1 MNVLEKAEKA
11 LEYLKNYEGVA
22 KAHELQAAAGTL
34 GRCLGAL
41 GTRQNCARHYA
52 NLLSAAVPTLLAL
65 ASHESAEVRLL
76 GDEALNRVV
85 VGGFAFNSYKTNAI
99 LLNQIEVSRNARWI
113 RASLAR
119 ICLGDSW
126 LRPGIGKIRSQAQT
140 LFPKLSEIVRTTS
153 ELPLI
158 AEALESNLPRILNAL
173 AEYTTD
179 EEIHELSTALLA
191 HVQCG
196 EASVRRAL
204 GACLA
209 SHCQHRETQLG
220 AVLDMGYE
228 KLWPTAAEDN
238 IIIGWFC
245 VFKAIFQQNEFKK
258 FNESNVFSVQD
269 FLELYQLCIHY
280 IELTTTEH
288 NVQNAVLEC
297 LTVLISQARLGYR
310 KALLEKH
317 PSPVCLDSRTS
328 VKGHKRNFS
337 YTSAVSAHST
347 HSTHS
352 AHSTASG
359 GGGAGGA
366 GELALRGALRLGSAA
381 RLHTPSH
388 SSHELPIQTPDT
400 PQSGEGGGGA
410 APDAGQLLG
419 ALAERLQHYAD
430 EHADTDVRDCDM
442 NINIGSS
449 SDDDVRL
456 KYCARLLVY
465 KFLLTGCRGQ
475 LVSDRSVRVS
485 VKSSALSCLAE
496 ILRLYP
502 QIATLYLDKDADTKF
517 LNYSSTSE
525 GAESNQDTLDEFILE
540 RNVCFQDSLTESLSQ
555 DLLKSCDSTQQSK
568 NSKDTKSI
576 EKSLESELKSL
587 KDAPSNMLDSK
598 LIASELSAD
607 TNMTNSNFTTNS
619 TDEQSTGYPMSSSG
633 GILSSSIDLD
643 MKFDH
648 FGDSTNVETVKFDK
662 EFDRRPKKIDVMSM
676 SEDQCESEVEYQH
689 LSDILLLENHSDP
702 QIRGLLRV
710 CLGRYLVAALEL
722 AHGDYNRWRSYASLP
737 KDVAEVLS
745 VEKLMEV
752 ILKGLS
758 DEIHSAVNHTLGA
771 LGALSGALAHSAHAP
786 QLGGVLAA
794 LAAARRNP
802 YWLCRLNLARLYE
815 KLPYARLFM
824 LSPNYKQQ
832 SKVIMDTLYQLLAD
846 TDQKVRTAAANTIAV
861 IAPSLHVPA
870 RASNT
875 AWLAEQARCASAALA
890 LRPRAPALAPLRRLL
905 CLADLPPQLRARRS
919 AAAAAD
925 DALAEPVAALVVAL
939 METGCRNFAQGA
951 IEALRALCVRHPPAR
966 HGAAYRGA
974 GAAALCA
981 HALAERG
988 GGALWA
994 AAALDV
1000 LRLLYPVEI
1009 DYIMRNKTNKDIF
1022 ERDPQEVKERWQYL
1036 ENERVA
1042 ALSEK
1047 FLQVTLKMLN
1057 VLVHLIEEVNPNI
1070 HVNKSSIALP
1080 GSPVRRKTQ
1089 DATPRKSSIT
1099 PESDDKTSAKRKPT
1113 APANTLKASFAGHFV
1128 NEPMFV
1134 KMYDNLR
1141 ATYSNHKIN
1150 LDPKSSIFYEFL
1162 STVLN
1167 SLAIQLELS
1176 TEVEFGPLTE
1186 ELLFYLKV
1194 IMPLCP
1200 ENAVYCVTQLLK
1212 CLFGTNII
1220 NQYQDYLN
1228 IADPVPKKQPA
1239 SFYDDVLMVNSLD
1252 TETRRDSVSSE
1263 GSQKETKDPEL
1274 IEERRLLLAIENFNK
1289 NRMDRKWSANKK
1301 ELERYIR
1308 LFEPVVIQALKMY
1321 TLQSGAGLQ
1330 RAVLQLLCQ
1339 LLSLRV
1345 NYCMLD
1351 SDQLFIGFLLKQL
1364 DLLEHHEIPN
1374 CCELV
1379 NSIMSFLVQLSS
1391 SKHHSKQ
1398 IIEIPK
1404 LIQLCDGLLA
1414 AGAQDACAAGLE
1426 PVALRVFS
1434 SLGAGTGT
1442 LGRTQQQELQATREV
1457 IFYML
1462 QKTMHLPRVVELVTC
1477 ILALSS
1483 HAGEA
1488 WRWGAQ
1494 CGATAARALRGAAPR
1509 PLARLLARLAPHLR
1523 DQPDQPAL
1531 DLLLRALFAPP
1542 PQDTAPRKEKLQYLT
1557 SIMLILRKVLVLIPE
1572 SEILLSINYL
1582 KATCIAPQ
1590 SIFFNVKPDTDPL
1603 NVQNVNES
1611 CANLSPDVILV
1622 RFLFRALTFAIMAM
1636 EDFDGDV
1643 EDEGCDEDDMMLYT
1657 VVVNIIVQ
1665 VKHMLHL
1672 TTGCLFPLTAKS
1684 AQSLLQA
1691 EQSGLNP
1698 GLYSPDEN
1706 VPLDALS
1713 RAVLRAAHARPLL
1726 AAHWSHLLCRLGWVS
1741 AGYWQ
1746 QVAGFSRRVPLSAR
1760 AAPPAHALQLAVAL
1774 AAADHVVE
1782 GALGDAVAATWVVAN
1797 RAGELVRWRR
1807 ERAARRLLA
1816 AVCAAPAPAALLL
1829 HALPARCRDCLQGEF
1844 ALNTYEILS
1853 TIHESQSG
1861 PLIFFICRIIGKLE
1875 PSLATRFAQLA
1886 IDRCKMLK
1894 EMPLEQI
1901 TSQLT
1906 KEDVQV
1912 ALEML
1917 QKDKVHLRYRPL
1929 VSALNGLA
1937 CSAFDLSPLAG
1948 GARALHPRA
1957 VLAAPP
1963 PPAAPPTP
1971 AAPLNAHHVKARC
1984 CQQDTSL
1991 PRVPKYTDLA
2001 NLLTKL
2007 SLEDINTIVSCPD
2020 FDRKILCA
2028 SFKVTCETFIRDFLN
2043 VVSVQELKEMEREI
2057 AREEREMETENE
2069 EMTSSID
2076 SNKINVVNIHVFKKS
2091 DSKESKSQFFIPMVD
2106 NDVKENFGN
2115 LKITEEEC
2123 EINIPELPKLYLASI
2138 SSLDKSLAEILRLF
2152 PKQSRPLSQSENFN
2166 LNVEQTIDR
2175 YTRRCHQVF
2184 QDKLFYQ
2191 EFMTI
2196 QTILTGFLPSLEQVV
2211 NLIDDTDCDL
2221 LEKCIENLL
2230 PSTLARNLAIFSVVS
2245 LQYLSFLISNKT
2257 VVETPAHNDM
2267 SFRANTPTD
2276 NVCVDHVIIVT
2287 IDNVAKA
2294 LKFEE
2299 IWSELNVETQMN
2311 RIQSAI
2317 CCLYAVVKYLVKDIK
2332 PLTSKS
2338 YIQTQDCGPK
2348 PDIIITGD
2356 KLITLIEY
2364 WEQNFYVRSENVL
2377 RKRYKKPIEDLII
2390 CLSRIEIVS
2399 NMALIPPLA
2408 WSSVEVRARK
2418 DRELLQRVELPLQA
2432 LQDLDVLEAFLFRV
2446 NLIGWS
2452 SKKQF
2457 EEIWVGLVG
2466 ALQGNGPHCAVRGL
2480 ARALCA
2486 AAARRRAPPARLAH
2500 APRRYL
2506 PLHDGMQRLRSILV
2520 DTSAYKIFE
2529 DVNLEHIPL
2538 LNDNIDGYQYA
2549 QFSTEYLKLASDIID
2564 DAHWRVR
2571 REVKRKRKRT
2581 DIDLNSCLQ
2590 LLMDV
2595 AADMLD
2601 PKASTGLAAR
2611 VALVA
2616 ALGAA
2621 GAACSGAAQWA
2632 RAAELLA
2639 RAPAAPAAPLAP
2651 WPAAAAAALHALALC
2666 LPVTRLQDPS
2676 AVHEKLLRSLSA
2688 SYAPLRQAALRGWLA
2703 QLALRPAPARPVR
2716 AALLDHV
2723 LLHLDASDRISV
2735 YAQSL
2740 YWTLLFE
2747 LAAWQPELVTRA
2759 VDFLL
2764 KNPDHYCT
2772 DLVVRGIISCLRLQI
2787 LPKELKKN
2795 IIETLLE
2802 NMTKYSE
2809 QHAVQILMVHL
2820 FSAGNKL
2827 ISPKQTSDVSNM
2839 DPDVLMSTMERITLL
2854 YRLLRSARSRDA
2866 ARAASN
2872 ALRYFLR
2879 ETLPPAATLSR
2890 VVIEFL
2896 DTCRTCG
2903 VCGTCGVCTVGG
2915 KGGSC
2920 GVCCTL
2926 VDRQRWIRRCVAN
2939 CEVVFEVFEASV
2951 SQNQLPVLSG
2961 WMFEALCHLVSGKV
2975 PPPLLPTT
2983 LLPLLVSA
2991 SPIQHFRDSFPLAL
3005 NIFRQGFYK
3014 QEQDLGIFSDILQP
3028 SASMPFADRKF
3039 LCMVAVHS
3047 QFTEPQL
3054 VRLRELCEENEVLD
3068 DLKQCL
3074 SLMNEDSEVR

>member
-22 KAHELQAAAGTL
+22 KGHELQAAAGTL

-41 GTRQNCARHYA
+41 GTRPNCARHYA
-52 NLLSAAVPTLLAL
+52 NLLNVAVPTLLAL
-65 ASHESAEVRLL
+65 ASHESAEIRLV

-158 AEALESNLPRILNAL
+158 VEALESNLPRILNAL

-179 EEIHELSTALLA
+179 EEIYELSIALLS

-209 SHCQHRETQLG
+209 ALCQYRETALPT
-220 AVLDMGYE
+220 VLDKGYE
-228 KLWPTAAEDN
+228 KLWPTAAEDS

-245 VFKAIFQQNEFKK
+245 VFKAIFQQNEIKK
-258 FNESNVFSVQD
+258 FSENNVFSVQD

-280 IELTTTEH
+280 IDLTTTEH

-297 LTVLISQARLGYR
+297 LTVLISQAHHGYR
-310 KALLEKH
+310 KALLDKH

-328 VKGHKRNFS
+328 GKGHKRNFS

-352 AHSTASG
+352 A
-359 GGGAGGA
+359 GGA
-366 GELALRGALRLGSAA
+366 GELALRGALRLGSAHKHAHAHTQLA
-381 RLHTPSH
+381 RPAHT
-388 SSHELPIQTPDT
+388 DT
-400 PQSGEGGGGA
+400 PESDRA
-410 APDAGQLLG
+410 SVDAEQLSR
-419 ALAERLQHYAD
+419 AVAERLQHYAD
-430 EHADTDVRDCDM
+430 EDGDVVMRECEETVK
-442 NINIGSS
+442 INIGSS

-456 KYCARLLVY
+456 KYCARLLVS
-465 KFLLTGCRGQ
+465 KFLLAGCKGQ

-502 QIATLYLDKDADTKF
+502 QIATLYLDKDADTKL
-517 LNYSSTSE
+517 LNYSSLSE

-568 NSKDTKSI
+568 TTKDTKSI
-576 EKSLESELKSL
+576 EKSIESELKSL

-648 FGDSTNVETVKFDK
+648 FGDSTNETVKFDK
-662 EFDRRPKKIDVMSM
+662 EFDRRPKKIEVESM
-676 SEDQCESEVEYQH
+676 SEQSELEYQH
-689 LSDILLLENHSDP
+689 LSDILLFEDHSDP

-710 CLGRYLVAALEL
+710 CLGRYLVGALDL
-722 AHGDYNRWRSYASLP
+722 SHGDYSRWRSYASLP
-737 KDVAEVLS
+737 KDVAEAMSL
-745 VEKLMEV
+745 ENLMEV

-758 DEIHSAVNHTLGA
+758 DEVHSAVNHTLCT
-771 LGALSGALAHSAHAP
+771 LPPLSAALAHSAHAGE
-786 QLGGVLAA
+786 LGAVLAA
-794 LAAARRNP
+794 LAAVHANP
-802 YWLCRLNLARLYE
+802 YWLCRLNLAKVYE
-815 KLPYARLFM
+815 KMPYARLFM

-832 SKVIMDTLYQLLAD
+832 SKVIMDTLYRLLAD
-846 TDQKVRTAAANTIAV
+846 TDQKVRSAAANTIAV
-861 IAPSLHVPA
+861 IIPSLYIPP
-870 RASNT
+870 RATST
-875 AWLAEQARCASAALA
+875 SWLAEEARRSSAIFSLHEKQHSLA
-890 LRPRAPALAPLRRLL
+890 LLRRVH
-905 CLADLPPQLRARRS
+905 CLADLPAQLTQERS
-919 AAAAAD
+919 DVD
-925 DALAEPVAALVVAL
+925 DDVLAEVVGELVVR
-939 METGCRNFAQGA
+939 MMQNGCRNFAQGA
-951 IEALRALCVRHPPAR
+951 IEALRALCSRHPPAQ
-966 HGAAYRGA
+966 HGAAYRGV
-974 GAAALCA
+974 GAAQLCVHALC
-981 HALAERG
+981 ERG
-988 GGALWA
+988 CGALWA

-1009 DYIMRNKTNKDIF
+1009 DHIMRNKTNKDIF
-1022 ERDPQEVKERWQYL
+1022 ERDPQEFREKWHYL

-1042 ALSEK
+1042 SLSEK
-1047 FLQVTLKMLN
+1047 FLQVTIKMLN
-1057 VLVHLIEEVNPNI
+1057 VLVHLIEEVNPNV

-1089 DATPRKSSIT
+1089 DSIPRKSSIT
-1099 PESDDKTSAKRKPT
+1099 PDTDDKASLKKKPT
-1113 APANTLKASFAGHFV
+1113 TPANTLKASFAGHFV
-1128 NEPMFV
+1128 NEPVFV

-1162 STVLN
+1162 STVLK

-1176 TEVEFGPLTE
+1176 TENEFGPLTE
-1186 ELLFYLKV
+1186 ELLYYLKV

-1212 CLFGTNII
+1212 CLFGTNMI
-1220 NQYQDYLN
+1220 NQYQDYMN
-1228 IADPVPKKQPA
+1228 IADPVPKKEPA
-1239 SFYDDVLMVNSLD
+1239 SFYDDVLMINSLE

-1263 GSQKETKDPEL
+1263 GSQKETKDPIL
-1274 IEERRLLLAIENFNK
+1274 IEEKRLLLAIENFNK
-1289 NRMDRKWSANKK
+1289 NRMDRKWSTNKK

-1321 TLQSGAGLQ
+1321 TLQNGTGLQ

-1364 DLLEHHEIPN
+1364 DLLEHHEIPDQLFIGFLLKQLDLLEHHEIPN

-1379 NSIMSFLVQLSS
+1379 NSIMLFLVQLSS

-1414 AGAQDACAAGLE
+1414 AGEQDACAAGLE
-1426 PVALRVFS
+1426 PVALRVFT
-1434 SLGAGTGT
+1434 SLGTGAGT

-1462 QKTMHLPRVVELVTC
+1462 QKTMHLPRVVELVSC
-1477 ILALSS
+1477 ILAASGG
-1483 HAGEA
+1483 AGS
-1488 WRWGAQ
+1488 RWGAQ
-1494 CGATAARALRGAAPR
+1494 CGGTCARALAARAPGPPAPR
-1509 PLARLLARLAPHLR
+1509 PLARLLARLAPHLA
-1523 DQPDQPAL
+1523 DQPQL
-1531 DLLLRALFAPP
+1531 ELLLRALFAPP

-1557 SIMLILRKVLVLIPE
+1557 TIMLLLRKVLVLIPE

-1590 SIFFNVKPDTDPL
+1590 AIFFNVKPNTDPL

-1622 RFLFRALTFAIMAM
+1622 RFLFKTLTFAIMEM
-1636 EDFDGDV
+1636 EDFDSDV
-1643 EDEGCDEDDMMLYT
+1643 EDENCDEDDKLLYM

-1672 TTGCLFPLTAKS
+1672 TTGCQFPLTAKS
-1684 AQSLLQA
+1684 AQSLVQA

-1726 AAHWSHLLCRLGWVS
+1726 AAHWSHLLCRLGFVS

-1746 QVAGFSRRVPLSAR
+1746 QLAGFSRRAPLCAR
-1760 AAPPAHALQLAVAL
+1760 AAPPAHALHLAVTL

-1782 GALGDAVAATWVVAN
+1782 SGLGDAVAATWVVAN
-1797 RAGELVRWRR
+1797 RTGELVRWCR
-1807 ERAARRLLA
+1807 EGAARRLLA
-1816 AVCAAPAPAALLL
+1816 ALCAAPAPAALLL
-1829 HALPARCRDCLQGEF
+1829 HALPARCRDTLQGEF
-1844 ALNTYEILS
+1844 ALNTYKILS
-1853 TIHESQSG
+1853 TCHESQSG

-1875 PSLATRFAQLA
+1875 PSLAVRFAQLA
-1886 IDRCKMLK
+1886 IDRCNMLK
-1894 EMPLEQI
+1894 ELPLEQI
-1901 TSQLT
+1901 TGQLT

-1912 ALEML
+1912 ALEVL

-1929 VSALNGLA
+1929 VSALNTLA

-1948 GARALHPRA
+1948 GARPLNPRA
-1957 VLAAPP
+1957 VRAAEPDQQWM
-1963 PPAAPPTP
+1963 AQ
-1971 AAPLNAHHVKARC
+1971 VKARC
-1984 CQQDTSL
+1984 CQQDSAL
-1991 PRVPKYTDLA
+1991 PKVPKYTDLA
-2001 NLLTKL
+2001 NLLMKF
-2007 SLEDINTIVSCPD
+2007 SLEDINAMMSCPD
-2020 FDRKILCA
+2020 FDRKILGA
-2028 SFKVTCETFIRDFLN
+2028 SFKVTCDTFIRDFLN

-2057 AREEREMETENE
+2057 AREEREMAREKE

-2076 SNKINVVNIHVFKKS
+2076 SNKMNVVNIHVFKKS

-2106 NDVKENFGN
+2106 NEVKENFGN

-2196 QTILTGFLPSLEQVV
+2196 QTILTGFLPSLERVV

-2221 LEKCIENLL
+2221 LEKCIENIL

-2245 LQYLSFLISNKT
+2245 LQYLSFLISNKK
-2257 VVETPAHNDM
+2257 VVESPVHNDM
-2267 SFRANTPTD
+2267 SFRANMPD
-2276 NVCVDHVIIVT
+2276 NVCVDHVIIET

-2299 IWSELNVETQMN
+2299 IWSELNVENQMN

-2338 YIQTQDCGPK
+2338 HIQTQDPGPK
-2348 PDIIITGD
+2348 ADIIITGD

-2364 WEQNFYVRSENVL
+2364 WEQNFYVRRENIL
-2377 RKRYKKPIEDLII
+2377 GRRYKKPIEDLIVS
-2390 CLSRIEIVS
+2390 LSRIEIVS

-2408 WSSVEVRARK
+2408 WSCVEVRARK
-2418 DRELLQRVELPLQA
+2418 DRELLQRVDLPLQA

-2486 AAARRRAPPARLAH
+2486 AAARRPRARLAH
-2500 APRRYL
+2500 VPRRYL
-2506 PLHDGMQRLRSILV
+2506 PLSDGMQRLRSILV
-2520 DTSAYKIFE
+2520 GTSAYKIFDDE
-2529 DVNLEHIPL
+2529 NLEHIPL
-2538 LNDNIDGYQYA
+2538 LNDGIDGYQYA
-2549 QFSTEYLKLASDIID
+2549 QFSTEYLKLASDIVD

-2595 AADMLD
+2595 ADDMLD
-2601 PKASTGLAAR
+2601 PKANTGLAAR
-2611 VALVA
+2611 VALVS

-2621 GAACSGAAQWA
+2621 GAACSGGAQWA
-2632 RAAELLA
+2632 RAGGLLA
-2639 RAPAAPAAPLAP
+2639 HAPPAH
-2651 WPAAAAAALHALALC
+2651 WPSAAAAALHALALC
-2666 LPVTRLQDPS
+2666 LPVTRAQDSS
-2676 AVHEKLLRSLSA
+2676 AVYEKLIRSLSA
-2688 SYAPLRQAALRGWLA
+2688 SYAPLRHAALRGCLT
-2703 QLALRPAPARPVR
+2703 QLALRPAPSRDVR

-2723 LLHLDASDRISV
+2723 LQQLDAADRISV
-2735 YAQSL
+2735 YAQCL

-2764 KNPDHYCT
+2764 KHPQHYCT
-2772 DLVVRGIISCLRLQI
+2772 DLVVRGIISCLRLRI
-2787 LPKELKKN
+2787 LPKDLKKT

-2854 YRLLRSARSRDA
+2854 YRLLRTSRTRDSIHA
-2866 ARAASN
+2866 ACN

-2896 DTCRTCG
+2896 DTCRLCN
-2903 VCGTCGVCTVGG
+2903 VCGKKEGSSCIDGSGSSCIDG
-2915 KGGSC
+2915 KGAGGSC
-2920 GVCCTL
+2920 STL
-2926 VDRQRWIRRCVAN
+2926 VDRQKWIRRCVAN

-2961 WMFEALCHLVSGKV
+2961 WMFEALCHLVSGKI
-2975 PPPLLPTT
+2975 PPPLLPPT

-2991 SPIQHFRDSFPLAL
+2991 SPTPHFRDSFPLAL

-3014 QEQDLGIFSDILQP
+3014 QEQDLGIFSDLLQP
-3028 SASMPFADRKF
+3028 SDSMPFADRRF
-3039 LCMVAVHS
+3039 LCLVAVHS

-3054 VRLRELCEENEVLD
+3054 MRLKELCEENEVLE

-3074 SLMNEDSEVR
+3074 NLVNEGS